1 MAVGIADG
9 DPVPGIEAG
18 RFLVADRIPRGS
30 LFHKSVVLILE
41 HGLPLACA
49 RAPSS
54 ISLVPSF
61 IVISHVS
68 RKSAH
73 VRGSDFYH
81 NQTHMTC
88 GSVHAEL
95 CINS

>member
-41 HGLPLACA
+41 HGLTIA
-49 RAPSS
+49 
-54 ISLVPSF
+54 
-61 IVISHVS
+61 
-68 RKSAH
+68 
-73 VRGSDFYH
+73 
-81 NQTHMTC
+81 
-88 GSVHAEL
+88 
-95 CINS
+95 

>member
-41 HGLPLACA
+41 HGLTIACA

-54 ISLVPSF
+54 ISLLPSC
-61 IVISHVS
+61 IVISHLL
-68 RKSAH
+68 RTSAH
-73 VRGSDFYH
+73 VHGSESYH
-81 NQTHMTC
+81 NQTHITC

-95 CINS
+95 CIYS